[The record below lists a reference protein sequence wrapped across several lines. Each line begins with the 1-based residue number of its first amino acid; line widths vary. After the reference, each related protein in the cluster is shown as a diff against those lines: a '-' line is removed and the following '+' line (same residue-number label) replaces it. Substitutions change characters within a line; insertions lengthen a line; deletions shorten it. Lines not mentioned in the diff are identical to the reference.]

1 MGFCF
6 VAPPYFSTPSRQVT
20 VKKGDTATLQCD
32 VNGDKPITVSWSKN
46 GNIELIPR
54 NNYR

>member
-1 MGFCF
+1 M
-6 VAPPYFSTPSRQVT
+6 T

-46 GNIELIPR
+46 GNELIPR
-54 NNYR
+54 NNYRWEDIFFKGMIKGSQECS